1 MPMSHI
7 RVGLISDTHGLIRPQ
22 ALDLLAGCERIIH
35 AGDIGGAEL
44 LDALSAI
51 APVVAVRGN
60 NDRGAWA
67 TMLPEWELVEAGGVR
82 IYVLHDVAELD
93 IDPESAGIGVVVYG
107 HSHRPHIE
115 QRGVVLHVNPGS
127 AGPRRFR
134 LPVTLA
140 FLDIV
145 ACRASARI
153 QIIDA

>member
-1 MPMSHI
+1 MPTSHI

-22 ALDLLAGCERIIH
+22 VLDLLAGCERIIH
-35 AGDIGGAEL
+35 AGDIGGAEV

-67 TMLPEWELVEAGGVR
+67 AMLPEWELVEAGGLS
-82 IYVLHDVAELD
+82 IYVLHDVAELG
-93 IDPESAGIGVVVYG
+93 IRPESAGIRVVVYG

-115 QRGVVLHVNPGS
+115 QRGGVLHVNPGS

-140 FLDIV
+140 FLDVV
-145 ACRASARI
+145 ACQASARI